1 LIRFGVGAN
10 TIGSGNGSNKP
21 RETDR
26 AYINL
31 QWQVYNAR
39 QELAQA
45 QAVIQQ
51 LQRKLDDVSMLTD
64 ILQGQSNG
72 VLIDMMST
80 ADRMVVEHVMKMLR
94 REGNP

>member
-1 LIRFGVGAN
+1 MAYVLQALPPIRERHALA
-10 TIGSGNGSNKP
+10 
-21 RETDR
+21 DR

-51 LQRKLDDVSMLTD
+51 LQRKLQRKLDDVSMLTD
-64 ILQGQSNG
+64 VLQEQSNG
-72 VLIDMMST
+72 VLLDMMFD
-80 ADRMVVEHVMKMLR
+80 ADQMVIKHVLDMLR
-94 REGNP
+94 KGGGV

>member
-1 LIRFGVGAN
+1 MIRFGGGIRA
-10 TIGSGNGSNKP
+10 IDSGNGSTKP
-21 RETDR
+21 RDR
-26 AYINL
+26 DIINL

-64 ILQGQSNG
+64 ILQSQSNG
-72 VLIDMMST
+72 VLLDAMSNE
-80 ADRMVVEHVMKMLR
+80 DQMIVKHVLEMLKK
-94 REGNP
+94 GGGV